1 MTVYRI
7 VEVAPPNVGYDH
19 PAFVQAE
26 IALDVSRLAEN
37 VRREW
42 ESLRQDDVVY
52 LLAIQPSN
60 DLQENMN
67 GSASKGDMQDY
78 DLKTLRTA
86 EVVQILDESG
96 RIVRHMLNEKVNG
109 YSGRPRLRRLI
120 VKLDVIAYKADNL
133 AKNKGKPDVYE
144 SINLV
149 MRRKGRE
156 NNFKKILETIQNL
169 TLDDVA
175 LPAWLQEVF
184 LGYGDPTGA
193 SYFRLESR
201 IKALDFRDTFLDWQ
215 HLIECL
221 PGKVSI
227 GYFVTSMAQS

>member
-7 VEVAPPNVGYDH
+7 VEIAPPNVGYDH

-52 LLAIQPSN
+52 LLAIQPNN
-60 DLQENMN
+60 DLQKNIN
-67 GSASKGDMQDY
+67 GSTSKADMQDY

-96 RIVRHMLNEKVNG
+96 RVVRQMLNEKVNG

-156 NNFKKILETIQNL
+156 NNFKKILETIQTL

-175 LPAWLQEVF
+175 LPTWLQEVF

-193 SYFRLESR
+193 SYSRLESR

-227 GYFVTSMAQS
+227 GSFVTSMA